1 MKNKNKEKGTILI
14 ISPDVSWVVVEM
26 LFETDKPQLSLPDAV
41 ILSIKLIFNRQEV
54 KYNSEQ

>member
-26 LFETDKPQLSLPDAV
+26 LFETDKP
-41 ILSIKLIFNRQEV
+41 
-54 KYNSEQ
+54 